1 MEQLE
6 IFQDNAEY
14 DAFVEKFKQKKTTD
28 DCYTPPLV
36 YDAIRDWACAE
47 YEIDPQT
54 IVRPF
59 YPGGDYENFK
69 YPEGCTVLDNPPF
82 SILTKICKFYLD
94 RKIKFFLFAP
104 SLTAFCSEDTVL
116 RMNHIICDADITYE
130 NGAIVRTAFVTSY
143 GADVVAQT
151 EPRLGKAIADAMKI
165 INAERKK
172 ELPKYSYPDYVLT
185 AAMLQRYSKYGV
197 EMKVH
202 RGECLGISAL
212 DEQRKKGKRIFGGG
226 LLISERA
233 AAERA
238 AAERAAAERAAAARA
253 AAERAA
259 AARWSLSLREREI
272 VRALSQEK
280 GAEVIKDYDRPQKNT
295 MLKPENDGQMSL
307 FEEETT

>member
-1 MEQLE
+1 M
-6 IFQDNAEY
+6 
-14 DAFVEKFKQKKTTD
+14 
-28 DCYTPPLV
+28 
-36 YDAIRDWACAE
+36 
-47 YEIDPQT
+47 
-54 IVRPF
+54 
-59 YPGGDYENFK
+59 
-69 YPEGCTVLDNPPF
+69 LDNPPF

-94 RKIKFFLFAP
+94 RKIRFFLFAP
-104 SLTAFCSEDTVL
+104 SLTAFSGRDIVL

-151 EPRLGKAIADAMKI
+151 EPRLGRAIADAMKI

-202 RGECLGISAL
+202 RGECLAISAL
-212 DEQRKKGKRIFGGG
+212 DEQRKKGKTIYGGG
-226 LLISERA
+226 LLISERS

-238 AAERAAAERAAAARA
+238 AAERAAAERS
-253 AAERAA
+253 AAERSAA
-259 AARWSLSLREREI
+259 ERWGLSPREREI
-272 VRALSQEK
+272 VRALSKEQD
-280 GAEVIKDYDRPQKNT
+280 AEAIESKRSGNNT
-295 MLKPENDGQMSL
+295 VSMFETDGQMSL

>member
-1 MEQLE
+1 M
-6 IFQDNAEY
+6 
-14 DAFVEKFKQKKTTD
+14 
-28 DCYTPPLV
+28 
-36 YDAIRDWACAE
+36 
-47 YEIDPQT
+47 
-54 IVRPF
+54 
-59 YPGGDYENFK
+59 
-69 YPEGCTVLDNPPF
+69 LDNPPF

-94 RKIKFFLFAP
+94 RKIRFFLFAP
-104 SLTAFCSEDTVL
+104 SLTAFFGRDIVL

-172 ELPKYSYPDYVLT
+172 EPPKYSYPDYVLT

-202 RGECLGISAL
+202 RGECLAISAL
-212 DEQRKKGKRIFGGG
+212 DEQREKGKTIYGGG
-226 LLISERA
+226 LLISEKAAAEKAAAEKAAAEKA
-233 AAERA
+233 AAER
-238 AAERAAAERAAAARA
+238 
-253 AAERAA
+253 
-259 AARWSLSLREREI
+259 WSLSPRERGI

-280 GAEVIKDYDRPQKNT
+280 DAEVIKDYDRPQKNT